1 MDTESVIKNLPTK
14 SPGANGFTGDFYQT
28 FKEGLMPILLKLL
41 QKTEEKETTSILL
54 YDDSITL
61 ISKPNKDNTRKA
73 TLG

>member
-1 MDTESVIKNLPTK
+1 MDIESVIKDLPTK
-14 SPGANGFTGDFYQT
+14 SPGVNGFTGEFYQT

-54 YDDSITL
+54 YDDSIIL
-61 ISKPNKDNTRKA
+61 ISKPNKDSTRKA